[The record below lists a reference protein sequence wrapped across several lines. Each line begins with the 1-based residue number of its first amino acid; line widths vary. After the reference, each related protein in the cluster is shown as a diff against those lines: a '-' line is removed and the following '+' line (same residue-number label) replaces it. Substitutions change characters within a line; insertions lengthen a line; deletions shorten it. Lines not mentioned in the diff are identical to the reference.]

1 MPSESSTTPNA
12 YSVDFWRSCMRVT
25 ASCATCAESVEPR
38 GLRVGEA
45 RAEAS
50 GHEATAL
57 KEGRSFR
64 IFTNSMSEFWEDL
77 RELDGPRRA
86 ALATMRETPHLTW
99 MILTSR
105 PEAILGLLKKAHNE
119 ALAEQSLRSS
129 ENGHRFVQ
137 WLKDWLAGKAP
148 KNVWLGT
155 TVEEPNGV
163 EERIKA
169 LLEVPAAMRFLSS
182 DLCSPRTVAGGNTH
196 IYHSKSKGTFYRW
209 LAHGLMAEAF
219 LLETLDH
226 LPIAGGPE
234 LGQKETSLADG
245 TRAQVA
251 GAGTPRPDG
260 QASVARQ
267 GWSCS
272 ASMPK

>member
-137 WLKDWLAGKAP
+137 WLKDWLARPRRTSGWAP
-148 KNVWLGT
+148 PSRNQTESRNASKPCWRCLQPCASYPPTSAAPELWRGATPTST
-155 TVEEPNGV
+155 TP
-163 EERIKA
+163 
-169 LLEVPAAMRFLSS
+169 
-182 DLCSPRTVAGGNTH
+182 SPRGPSTGG
-196 IYHSKSKGTFYRW
+196 
-209 LAHGLMAEAF
+209 LPMASWPRPSSWKPW
-219 LLETLDH
+219 T
-226 LPIAGGPE
+226 
-234 LGQKETSLADG
+234 TSL
-245 TRAQVA
+245 
-251 GAGTPRPDG
+251 
-260 QASVARQ
+260 
-267 GWSCS
+267 
-272 ASMPK
+272 

>member
-137 WLKDWLAGKAP
+137 WLKDWLAGWQGP
-148 KNVWLGT
+148 
-155 TVEEPNGV
+155 
-163 EERIKA
+163 EERLAGHHRRGTK
-169 LLEVPAAMRFLSS
+169 RSRGTHQ
-182 DLCSPRTVAGGNTH
+182 SPAGGACSHALPILRPLQPPNCGGGQH
-196 IYHSKSKGTFYRW
+196 P
-209 LAHGLMAEAF
+209 
-219 LLETLDH
+219 H
-226 LPIAGGPE
+226 LPLQVQGDLLPVACPWPHGRGLPPGNPGPPPYSR
-234 LGQKETSLADG
+234 GA
-245 TRAQVA
+245 RAWPEGNQP
-251 GAGTPRPDG
+251 G
-260 QASVARQ
+260 
-267 GWSCS
+267 
-272 ASMPK
+272 